1 LIKKIICGI
10 NLCTFR
16 MSFTLNSLGENIKNI
31 RLSRKSLLKPGKA
44 LLQKELAELA
54 GIPASSLCNIENGR
68 YKNPTWDMLTKI
80 AAGLDCD
87 IADFF
92 VKEKKGIP
100 ASQIALTE
108 MIEMIIREK
117 LDHILRESE

>member
-1 LIKKIICGI
+1 
-10 NLCTFR
+10 
-16 MSFTLNSLGENIKNI
+16 MSFTLQYLGENIKNI
-31 RLSRKSLLKPGKA
+31 RLSKKSLQKPGKS

-80 AAGLDCD
+80 ASGLKCD

-92 VKEKKGIP
+92 VKEKKEIA

-117 LDHILRESE
+117 LEHILKESE

>member
-1 LIKKIICGI
+1 
-10 NLCTFR
+10 
-16 MSFTLNSLGENIKNI
+16 MAFTLNDLGNNIKNI
-31 RLSRKSLLKPGKA
+31 RLTKKSQQKPGKS

-80 AAGLDCD
+80 ASGLNCD

-92 VKEKKGIP
+92 VKEKKEIP

-108 MIEMIIREK
+108 MIEMIIRERLK
-117 LDHILRESE
+117 DILKESK

>member
-1 LIKKIICGI
+1 
-10 NLCTFR
+10 
-16 MSFTLNSLGENIKNI
+16 MAFTLQDLGENIKNI
-31 RLSRKSLLKPGKA
+31 RLAKKSQQKPGKS
-44 LLQKELAELA
+44 LLQKELADIA

-80 AAGLDCD
+80 AAGLKCD

-92 VKEKKGIP
+92 VKEKKEIP

-117 LDHILRESE
+117 LEHILKESE

>member
-1 LIKKIICGI
+1 
-10 NLCTFR
+10 
-16 MSFTLNSLGENIKNI
+16 MSFTLQDLGENIKNI
-31 RLSRKSLLKPGKA
+31 RLLKKSRHKPGKP
-44 LLQKELAELA
+44 LLQKELADLA

-80 AAGLDCD
+80 ASGLNCD

-92 VKEKKGIP
+92 VKAKKEIP

-108 MIEMIIREK
+108 MIEMIVREK
-117 LDHILRESE
+117 LEHILKESE

>member
-1 LIKKIICGI
+1 
-10 NLCTFR
+10 
-16 MSFTLNSLGENIKNI
+16 MAFTLNDLGENIKNI
-31 RLSRKSLLKPGKA
+31 RLTKKSLQKPGRS

-80 AAGLDCD
+80 ASGLNCD

-92 VKEKKGIP
+92 AKEKKEIP

-108 MIEMIIREK
+108 MIEMLIKEK
-117 LDHILRESE
+117 LKDILKESE